1 MAAGVTTVSAVTASI
16 RYRADQVNSSFVT
29 DAEILTYIQ
38 SSQQELYDLLVTTYG
53 EDYYSS
59 IASTITTDGSNDRFA
74 LPTDFYKLLGC
85 SLLIQSGTPNQY
97 ITMRPFAFAERD
109 KWSTGAVA
117 SGRQT
122 PLRYRLEAGNLW
134 LRPFPASGQVIQ
146 LYYVPRL
153 SVPTLPTDTID
164 GVNGWEEYLVVD
176 GAIKCMQ
183 KEESDCRVLMAQKD
197 ALVRRINAAAA
208 NRDAGEP
215 TTVADTRRDYDDGS
229 VWPSGWNP

>member
-1 MAAGVTTVSAVTASI
+1 MSAGVTTVSAVTASI
-16 RYRADQVNSSFVT
+16 RFRADMVNSDFVT

-53 EDYYSS
+53 ENYYSS

-85 SLLIQSGTPNQY
+85 SLLWQSGTPSQY
-97 ITMRPFAFAERD
+97 LTMKPFAFADRD
-109 KWSTGAVA
+109 RFNTGAVA
-117 SGRQT
+117 FGRQT

-134 LRPFPASGQVIQ
+134 IKPFPASGQVIQ

-153 SVPTLPTDTID
+153 TVPTASTDTID
-164 GVNGWEEYLVVD
+164 GVNGWEEYIVVD
-176 GAIKCMQ
+176 CAIKCMQ

-197 ALVRRINAAAA
+197 ALTRRINAAAA

-215 TTVADTRRDYDDGS
+215 ATVADTRRDYDAGD